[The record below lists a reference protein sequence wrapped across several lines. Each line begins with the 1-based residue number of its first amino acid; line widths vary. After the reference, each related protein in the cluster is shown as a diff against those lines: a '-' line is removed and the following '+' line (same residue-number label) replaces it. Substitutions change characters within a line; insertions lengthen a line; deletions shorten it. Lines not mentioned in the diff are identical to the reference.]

1 MNKYSR
7 EQICGLCEAFEY
19 YNNILSEE
27 LQEKIS
33 EEFVNEMREMS
44 RFNLGSKITD
54 LQDIDAGKISREG
67 LTYIKYMNNCIEKSK
82 I

>member
-7 EQICGLCEAFEY
+7 KQICGLCEAFEY

-44 RFNLGSKITD
+44 RFNLGSKI
-54 LQDIDAGKISREG
+54 LLFKAFGYSWFNVPRVI
-67 LTYIKYMNNCIEKSK
+67 YIFFLCLSK
-82 I
+82 

>member
-1 MNKYSR
+1 MNRYSR

-19 YNNILSEE
+19 YKNILSEE
-27 LQEKIS
+27 LQEKIQ
-33 EEFVNEMREMS
+33 EEFVNEMKEMS

-54 LQDIDAGKISREG
+54 LQDINADKLSREG
-67 LTYIKYMNNCIEKSK
+67 LTYIKYMNNCIKEST